1 MYIWD
6 VGNKDNEFGVLIT
19 NALHGFPRFLFTFA
33 GKAEVGEKEKD
44 NLFSPSLSHNR
55 QSEEE
60 PNWPLIGYMWGA
72 KMGNDVS
79 LIAEM
84 EENNRTGFFSFFGAG
99 VSGKGQMSMSSLI
112 M

>member
-1 MYIWD
+1 MYIWN

-19 NALHGFPRFLFTFA
+19 NALHGFPA
-33 GKAEVGEKEKD
+33 
-44 NLFSPSLSHNR
+44 FSLLLRERRRWARKRKTIFSLPPSHNR

-84 EENNRTGFFSFFGAG
+84 GENNRTGFFFFFGGAG
-99 VSGKGQMSMSSLI
+99 VSGKGQMSMSSLR